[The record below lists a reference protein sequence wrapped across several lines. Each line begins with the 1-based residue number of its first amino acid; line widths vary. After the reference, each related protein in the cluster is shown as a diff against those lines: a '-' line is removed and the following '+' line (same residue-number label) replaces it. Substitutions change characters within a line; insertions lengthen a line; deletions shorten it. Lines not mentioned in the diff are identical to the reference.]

1 MLKKIAVL
9 LLVLIWPVNY
19 ILSGN
24 LPKFQKPETIFTK
37 DYEAEQLVL
46 RNIQLYPSVWSA
58 RLFQNKP
65 RIYLNKFAGNFF
77 ALTDPN
83 YYFFGLHPRPIVP
96 DNKNLFKFPFPAII
110 FFFYGIFTLDWS
122 KHKKLL
128 FYTTAILF
136 LLSILK
142 NFDGYDILLFPSVVF
157 VIVKG
162 MNKMEEKNK
171 KIFLISILLTIVF
184 GIPEILRSFI
194 RI

>member
-9 LLVLIWPVNY
+9 LIVLIWPVNY

-65 RIYLNKFAGNFF
+65 RIYLNKFAGNIF

-110 FFFYGIFTLDWS
+110 FFFYGIFTLDWK
-122 KHKKLL
+122 KHTKLL

-142 NFDGYDILLFPSVVF
+142 NFDGFDIMLFPSLVF
-157 VIVKG
+157 VIIKG
-162 MNKMEEKNK
+162 MDMMEEKNK
-171 KIFLISILLTIVF
+171 KIFLISVLLTIVF

-194 RI
+194 